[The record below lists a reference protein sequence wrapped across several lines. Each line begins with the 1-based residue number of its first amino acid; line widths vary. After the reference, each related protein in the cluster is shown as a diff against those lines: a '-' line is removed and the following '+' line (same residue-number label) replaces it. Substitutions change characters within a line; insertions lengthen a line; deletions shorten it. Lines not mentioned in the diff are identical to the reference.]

1 MSLSETREIM
11 SVLQE
16 IMALLNNVEFK
27 TKVINEDL
35 PKTQKAFSV
44 FRQLEQVILRY
55 LVLARKMGLPNDI
68 NQAISSVAKLIVVVR
83 MLQMTISMAAKGP
96 LGLIG
101 AIGSVGITAISVGEM
116 TSEYMNGVQGS

>member
-16 IMALLNNVEFK
+16 IMALINNVEFK

-35 PKTQKAFSV
+35 PKTQKAFTV
-44 FRQLEQVILRY
+44 FRQLEQVMLRY